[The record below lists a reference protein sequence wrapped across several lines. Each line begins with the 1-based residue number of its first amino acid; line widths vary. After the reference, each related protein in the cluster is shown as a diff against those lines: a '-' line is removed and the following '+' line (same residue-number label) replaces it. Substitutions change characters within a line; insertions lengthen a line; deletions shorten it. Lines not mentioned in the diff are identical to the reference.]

1 MEKPFL
7 TPGRLLA
14 VLALGVSCHVAQATT
29 VEDATSVTVTTRPM
43 SSGTGSDSGTRTG
56 SVDVHTPPLEP
67 MPMTVPQAPPPPGAP
82 PPPAAP
88 EFAPS
93 IPLPVPL
100 IIAPPA
106 RDGGAR
112 AAPMSNLQPAPYDD
126 GSLPPDLWDRIRE
139 GFSITSLPDDPLVYR
154 HIAWFA
160 ARPDYVERTV
170 ERSRRYLYFIV
181 DEVERRGM
189 PTEIALLPIV
199 ESAFN
204 PHALSA
210 TQASGIWQF
219 MPSTGRLFGLQQNWW
234 YDGRRDVV
242 AATYSAL
249 DYLQRLYDEFGAWD
263 LALAAYNCGD
273 GKLRREIAFNRA
285 HGLPADFGHLRLPDQ
300 TRNYIP
306 RLLAAKAIV
315 MNPEKYGLVLP
326 SIPDEPYFSVITT
339 TKRLDTKVA
348 AQFAE
353 MPEDDFLMLN
363 PGFNR
368 PVITLSRGAQQNI
381 LVPVAVADR
390 FIQRLQD
397 PQVTL
402 VTWKTRQLHR
412 GERFEHVANQYGM
425 SSEELKRINGIS
437 SNKTVAGGGVIL
449 VPDQSGQND
458 EGLQDLKGKPESE
471 IPDPHARSKH
481 HKSHKSSHTRVAS
494 RHHTHGHAKSS
505 SSGKKSTKT
514 TKASNHDSNT

>member
-7 TPGRLLA
+7 TPAGRLLA
-14 VLALGVSCHVAQATT
+14 VLALVACGLAAQAAT
-29 VEDATSVTVTTRPM
+29 VEDATSVTVTTQPM
-43 SSGTGSDSGTRTG
+43 NSGSGSGTSTG
-56 SVDVHTPPLEP
+56 SVDVHTTPPEP
-67 MPMTVPQAPPPPGAP
+67 MPMTAPPAPPPPEAP
-82 PPPAAP
+82 APPAAP

-93 IPLPVPL
+93 VPLPVPL
-100 IIAPPA
+100 IIIPPPH
-106 RDGGAR
+106 DNGAR
-112 AAPMSNLQPAPYDD
+112 PAPMSSLQPAPRDD
-126 GSLPPDLWDRIRE
+126 GTLPPDLWDRVRE
-139 GFSITSLPDDPLVYR
+139 GFAITSIPDDPLVYR

-285 HGLPADFGHLRLPDQ
+285 HGLPADFAHLRLPDQ

-306 RLLAAKAIV
+306 RLLAARAIV
-315 MNPEKYGLVLP
+315 MNPEKYGLILP

-348 AQFAE
+348 ARFAE
-353 MPEDDFLMLN
+353 MSQDDFLMLN

-368 PVITLSRGAQQNI
+368 PVITLSRGAQQHI

-402 VTWKTRQLHR
+402 VTWKTRQLHK
-412 GERFEHVANQYGM
+412 GEHLERVASQYGM

-437 SNKTVAGGGVIL
+437 SNRMVAGGGVIL
-449 VPDQSGQND
+449 VPDQSGQSAA
-458 EGLQDLKGKPESE
+458 GLQDLKGKPESE
-471 IPDPHARSKH
+471 IPDPHVRKH
-481 HKSHKSSHTRVAS
+481 HKSRKSSHARVAS
-494 RHHTHGHAKSS
+494 RHHSSGHARSAPS
-505 SSGKKSTKT
+505 RKKTTRT
-514 TKASNHDSNT
+514 TKASNHDSDT